1 MRRFKQLIAGRHRDS
16 MQPDRSL
23 HSSRV
28 RFRNSAKA
36 LVRCC
41 LSPARR
47 LLRQRH
53 DTMNAL
59 RPLIRLAPI
68 TADLTQRNPKILLG
82 GKHQPTLLRYLDGW
96 PRRSGRPSAFLI
108 QFVEDGDSLSRFAS
122 DSFDLA
128 VIQAPN
134 ASNAVEVIHQLTRIA
149 RQGLITRR

>member
-1 MRRFKQLIAGRHRDS
+1 MRRFKQLIAGRHRTRCSPTEASSPS
-16 MQPDRSL
+16 MRPL
-23 HSSRV
+23 
-28 RFRNSAKA
+28 RNTAKA

-82 GKHQPTLLRYLDGW
+82 GMHQPTLLRYLDVW
-96 PRRSGRPSAFLI
+96 PRRTGRPSAFLI
-108 QFVEDGDSLSRFAS
+108 QFVEDGDSLARFAS

-128 VIQAPN
+128 VIQAPSADN
-134 ASNAVEVIHQLTRIA
+134 AEEVIRQLTRIA
-149 RQGLITRR
+149 RQGLIARR